1 MSDYLSKVCE
11 FVVGTDYDN
20 ISPEVFEQA
29 KKVLY
34 DTIGVI
40 ALGAQESE
48 VKKLTRLLAT
58 PLPSGA
64 TLIGQK
70 MKADPLVTALVNGTA
85 GTWLELDEGNQYAR
99 GHAGIHV
106 VPAALAVAE
115 VVQASGKDLLTAIV
129 LGYEVACRVGIACK
143 LRMTM
148 HPHGSWG
155 TVGAA
160 CAVGKLMK
168 VDEEQMKEL
177 INISSSLTLA
187 TSRRTMLEGGTVRNA
202 YAGVSGYMGIL
213 AHKLLVSGFTG
224 EADGLRSVFGTV
236 VSDSFDA
243 AVMTEELGSRY
254 EIKRNYFKMHACCRY
269 IHATLDALYK
279 ILERQEEGKLDPQE
293 IEKIEVETYSLA
305 AQLSSQQPQNM
316 LAAKFSIPFSV
327 ATTIVNRS
335 SGVES
340 FTLEKVKDGV
350 IRELAMRVVVT
361 ENPEFTSMMPSRRP
375 SRITVKLKDGRT
387 YTETVFVNRGDQED
401 SYSAEELERK
411 FLSLTSLVYGPERAK
426 EVLEK
431 TKNVETFENV
441 RYYTDWL

>member
-1 MSDYLSKVCE
+1 MSEYLNKVCE

-70 MKADPLVTALVNGTA
+70 MKADPLVSALVNGTA

-279 ILERQEEGKLDPQE
+279 VLDKQEEGKLDPQE

-305 AQLSSQQPQNM
+305 AQLSNQQPQNM

-350 IRELAMRVVVT
+350 TRELARRVVVT

-401 SYSAEELERK
+401 PYSTEELERK
-411 FLSLTSLVYGPERAK
+411 FLSLTSLVYGPKHAK

-431 TKNVETFENV
+431 TKNIETFENV